1 LIVVAIVSESC
12 GPFGEVL
19 EVGLVDLFE
28 EVVLGGEAAV
38 DGGSFGSEEGRGA
51 EAGRQKQGQDV
62 GPHRRRVA
70 ESMSPT

>member
-1 LIVVAIVSESC
+1 LVVVTIVPEGGS
-12 GPFGEVL
+12 PLGEVL

-28 EVVLGGEAAV
+28 EGVLGGEAGV

-62 GPHRRRVA
+62 GPHRRRVDHRRA
-70 ESMSPT
+70 V